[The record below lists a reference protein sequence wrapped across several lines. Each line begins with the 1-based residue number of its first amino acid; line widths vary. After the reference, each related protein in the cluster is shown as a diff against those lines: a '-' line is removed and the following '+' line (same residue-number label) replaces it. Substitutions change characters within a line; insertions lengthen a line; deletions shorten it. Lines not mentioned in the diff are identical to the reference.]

1 MIALAFVTL
10 LFLLALWKPSWTIAV
25 VLAMFPLEIML
36 QSGVP
41 LFRDRPMVFNFAV
54 AGLAAVAIVSGV
66 LAGESPFRNLANP
79 AMFAAVGFYAWSY
92 LSSLW
97 SPDPEIGMSLTVGGL
112 PYWILFLLL
121 APMLVPRAEILG
133 PMCTSILVVGAA
145 TTAVIL
151 VDPNFGFYAGRFGV
165 QISLSERT
173 NPLALGT
180 LGGTMMV
187 IAGLTLFAEKTW
199 FGKAWRSAAFT
210 MGAGLCLLSG
220 SRGQMIF
227 AILVVLCFFPIAY
240 RMRNAKG
247 IALAGLAGVLVAGGL
262 YFAASKFIS
271 SDNEDRWTAESLTTG
286 GAGRLD
292 NAIELLAAWGSSP
305 GSWVQGLGVSAFQ
318 SLNSRSGDKY
328 SHVLIADALGEVGL
342 IGFTLLM
349 TVLGLT
355 WGNVRHLLRMLD
367 ADSAMRIGVIL
378 AASLAA
384 YQFLLANKQGSLLGS
399 PILFTLAIMLG
410 RVRKELDVRI
420 AAEEPFEEHEE
431 AHEEMPASELGW
443 RA

>member
-1 MIALAFVTL
+1 
-10 LFLLALWKPSWTIAV
+10 
-25 VLAMFPLEIML
+25 
-36 QSGVP
+36 
-41 LFRDRPMVFNFAV
+41 
-54 AGLAAVAIVSGV
+54 VAIVRGV

-79 AMFAAVGFYAWSY
+79 AMFAAVGFYAWGY

-292 NAIELLAAWGSSP
+292 NAIELLAAWGSVM
-305 GSWVQGLGVSAFQ
+305 GAGTRRLGLPVAEQPVRRQVLARPDRRRARRGRIDRVHAADDRARPHVGQRQASAPNARRRLRDADRRDPRRIAGGVPVPAREQ
-318 SLNSRSGDKY
+318 AR
-328 SHVLIADALGEVGL
+328 VPARIADPLHARDHARPRPQGTRCPDRRGGALRGARG
-342 IGFTLLM
+342 G
-349 TVLGLT
+349 
-355 WGNVRHLLRMLD
+355 
-367 ADSAMRIGVIL
+367 
-378 AASLAA
+378 
-384 YQFLLANKQGSLLGS
+384 
-399 PILFTLAIMLG
+399 P
-410 RVRKELDVRI
+410 
-420 AAEEPFEEHEE
+420 
-431 AHEEMPASELGW
+431 
-443 RA
+443 